1 MDLRRHCELM
11 AEYHGWAY
19 GLLYEQVDRVDEER
33 YRLDTGLFF
42 RSIHGTLNHLLLVD
56 HLWYG
61 RLVGE
66 PWPIATLADEIES
79 ERAALKAQL
88 LDRAGLWRRYLDGL
102 SDAELAG
109 TAAFRKID
117 GSPARLPR
125 ASCILHVF
133 NHGTHHRGQV
143 SAALTQF
150 GGLAPEIDL
159 PYFLYTL
166 APAALEIEP
175 AAEHVAPQ

>member
-19 GLLYEQVDRVDEER
+19 ALLFEAVDALDDER
-33 YRLDTGLFF
+33 YRLDAGLYF

-61 RLVGE
+61 RLVE
-66 PWPIATLADEIES
+66 DPWPLGTLADELES
-79 ERAALKAQL
+79 DRAALKAQL
-88 LDRAGLWRRYLDGL
+88 LARSGVWRRYLDAL
-102 SDAELAG
+102 SDEALAG
-109 TAAFRKID
+109 VAGFRKID
-117 GSPARLPR
+117 GTPARLPR
-125 ASCILHVF
+125 ASCVLHVF

-143 SAALTQF
+143 TAAVTQF
-150 GGLAPEIDL
+150 GGRAPEIDL

-166 APAALEIEP
+166 GPAALG
-175 AAEHVAPQ
+175 A